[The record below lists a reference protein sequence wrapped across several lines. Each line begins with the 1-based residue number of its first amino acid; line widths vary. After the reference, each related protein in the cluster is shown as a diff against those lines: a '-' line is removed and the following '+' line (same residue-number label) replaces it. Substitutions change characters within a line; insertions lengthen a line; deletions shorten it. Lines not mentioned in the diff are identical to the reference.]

1 MNEVHFETM
10 TDAQQAAEVPAM
22 MSALNLEGEPVAG
35 TDPSH
40 FPLTIRPL
48 LAEPSRA
55 GLIVLFLYRDGP
67 VGYAL
72 LIPYWSNE
80 FGGTLWFIDEL
91 FVLPQARSRGIARQF
106 FAFLAASR
114 PFRAVALALEVDPT
128 NERAKNLYESIGFE
142 RRPYSTL
149 TYGCL
154 LNKAAN
160 MSERRIEA
168 VRTKRR
174 NRDSP

>member
-10 TDAQQAAEVPAM
+10 TDAQQAAEVLAM

-40 FPLTIRPL
+40 FSLTIRTL
-48 LAEPSRA
+48 LTEPSR
-55 GLIVLFLYRDGP
+55 GRIVLFLYRDGP

-80 FGGTLWFIDEL
+80 FGGTLLFIDEL
-91 FVLPQARSRGIARQF
+91 FVIAQARSRGIARQF

-114 PFRAVALALEVDPT
+114 PLRVVALALEVDPT

-142 RRPYSTL
+142 CRPYSTL
-149 TYGCL
+149 TYRL
-154 LNKAAN
+154 
-160 MSERRIEA
+160 S
-168 VRTKRR
+168 
-174 NRDSP
+174 SQ

>member
-1 MNEVHFETM
+1 MNDVHFETI
-10 TDAQQAAEVPAM
+10 TDAQQAAEVLAM
-22 MSALNLEGEPVAG
+22 MSALNLESEPVAG

-40 FPLTIRPL
+40 FSLTIRTL
-48 LAEPSRA
+48 LTEPSR
-55 GLIVLFLYRDGP
+55 GPIVLFLYRDGP

-80 FGGTLWFIDEL
+80 FGGTLLFVDEL
-91 FVLPQARSRGIARQF
+91 FVIAQARSRGIARQF